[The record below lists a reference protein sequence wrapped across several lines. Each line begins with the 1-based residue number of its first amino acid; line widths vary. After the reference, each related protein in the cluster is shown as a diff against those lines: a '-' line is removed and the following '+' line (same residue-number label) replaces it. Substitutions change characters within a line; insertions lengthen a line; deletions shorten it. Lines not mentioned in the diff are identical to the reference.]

1 MAVDIKNMMYNSLK
15 STYQALIDSAE
26 TTLEIYF
33 TKSVGIGEH
42 PQHLDEMTKLI
53 DVIAS
58 NEDRIDILKKY
69 FSSYSQPEDIPN
81 EKKN

>member
-26 TTLEIYF
+26 TVLEIYF
-33 TKSVGIGEH
+33 NKSVGIGEH

-53 DVIAS
+53 DIIAS
-58 NEDRIDILKKY
+58 NEDRFNTLKKY
-69 FSSYSQPEDIPN
+69 FSKYSQPEDIPN
-81 EKKN
+81 AKKN